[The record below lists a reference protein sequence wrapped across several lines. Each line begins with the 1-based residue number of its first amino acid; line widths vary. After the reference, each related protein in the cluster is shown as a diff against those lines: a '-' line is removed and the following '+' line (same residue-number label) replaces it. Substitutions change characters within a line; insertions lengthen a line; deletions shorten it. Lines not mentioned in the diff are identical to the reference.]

1 MNKAAHPVLTIG
13 HSNHSMKTFTA
24 LLCQQA
30 IAQVVD
36 VRSSPFSRFNPQFNR
51 DVLGPA
57 LEQYQIRYLFLGHK
71 LGGRSTDPSCYVD
84 GRVQYARVAK
94 TNLFNEGIK
103 RVIQEAEG
111 DRIAIMCAE
120 KEPLHCHRTLL
131 VAGALDERGMAVE
144 HILADG
150 QTESQ
155 HEVMNR
161 LLDATYQKR
170 EDLFMTREELL
181 AEAIKQQEKQVA
193 YQIAEETP

>member
-1 MNKAAHPVLTIG
+1 MNKASPPVLTIG
-13 HSNHSMKTFTA
+13 HSNHPMKTFAA

-51 DVLGPA
+51 DALGPA
-57 LEQYQIRYLFLGHK
+57 LEQYQIKYLFLGHM

-94 TNLFNEGIK
+94 TTLFNEGIK
-103 RVIQEAEG
+103 RVIQEAE
-111 DRIAIMCAE
+111 DARIAIMCAE

-131 VAGALDERGMAVE
+131 VARVLDEQGMSVE

-150 QTESQ
+150 QTEAH

-170 EDLFMTREELL
+170 EDLFMSREELI

-193 YQIAEETP
+193 HQIGEETP